1 MISLPSIPTPA
12 GGPDLGA
19 PTAAGSLIFGIGSQT
34 NNGIGAAVI
43 QTLDQNGNIQT
54 VFNNVS
60 YNSFIDSGSN
70 GLFFLDA
77 ATLGIID
84 CPDNP
89 SWYCPGVPQSYQV
102 TSKSQN
108 GASSTVT
115 INIANADALFAAN
128 NGQNAAFDNLGGK
141 TGTGPSTDNVD
152 FGMPFFYG
160 RNVFVGIE
168 NKTGPGGVVG
178 PYWAY

>member
-1 MISLPSIPTPA
+1 M
-12 GGPDLGA
+12 
-19 PTAAGSLIFGIGSQT
+19 
-34 NNGIGAAVI
+34 
-43 QTLDQNGNIQT
+43 
-54 VFNNVS
+54 
-60 YNSFIDSGSN
+60 
-70 GLFFLDA
+70 
-77 ATLGIID
+77 
-84 CPDNP
+84 
-89 SWYCPGVPQSYQV
+89 
-102 TSKSQN
+102 N
-108 GASSTVT
+108 GASGTVT

-141 TGTGPSTDNVD
+141 TGSGLSTDNVD